1 MRRILLVQGQRF
13 RIYALVLANGD
24 CPVENFIAHMPD
36 ASRKSML
43 NVLQR
48 HAEAGQILNEQKA
61 RLLGDGIFE
70 FKSRQGDRLL
80 WFYPP
85 GRSGQT
91 IITQSFHKGAP
102 LRSEIQRA
110 KQLRDQYHEEVGQ

>member
-1 MRRILLVQGQRF
+1 
-13 RIYALVLANGD
+13 
-24 CPVENFIAHMPD
+24 
-36 ASRKSML
+36 ML
-43 NVLQR
+43 NVLRR
-48 HAEAGQILNEQKA
+48 HAEAGQILNEQKS

-85 GRSGQT
+85 SRSGET
-91 IITQSFHKGAP
+91 IITHGFHKGAP